1 MSIPQVGSPGLD
13 TQAMGAARDG
23 SRPAAPAQVAAA
35 RAPQDGAR
43 VAQAAIDAAQ
53 EHRPSPE
60 QVKEAVQQMNRAM
73 RVASSALE
81 FSVDQ
86 DTDRVVVTMTD
97 RDTGEVVMQIPSQQ
111 TLALARYLEAA
122 SKGALLN
129 QKA

>member
-1 MSIPQVGSPGLD
+1 MSIPHVGSPGLD
-13 TQAMGAARDG
+13 IPPVGKAREGPRPAVAANPAVGNGTQGSAR
-23 SRPAAPAQVAAA
+23 AAPAADAVQE
-35 RAPQDGAR
+35 R
-43 VAQAAIDAAQ
+43 QA
-53 EHRPSPE
+53 SPE

>member
-13 TQAMGAARDG
+13 TQAMGKAREG
-23 SRPAAPAQVAAA
+23 PRPAAAANPAVGSGNPDNPRVASAAA
-35 RAPQDGAR
+35 NAVQEQRA
-43 VAQAAIDAAQ
+43 
-53 EHRPSPE
+53 SPE

-73 RVASSALE
+73 RAASSALE

-86 DTDRVVVTMTD
+86 DTDRVIVTMTD

-111 TLALARYLEAA
+111 TLALARYLDAA
-122 SKGALLN
+122 SKGALLS